1 MFAVL
6 DASFDTYTR
15 SVGGCVLSRPV
26 GERVVRRHAQR
37 GPVDATGAELLA
49 VGLLAGRAVPS
60 GGRGWREENADA
72 LPLCVGLL
80 RILARVLLG
89 VGETNHPRRGEV
101 GVASA

>member
-37 GPVDATGAELLA
+37 GPFDATGAELLA

-60 GGRGWREENADA
+60 GDVAGGKKTLMRFLYAWDYFGY
-72 LPLCVGLL
+72 LPEFFSVSEK
-80 RILARVLLG
+80 RIIHG
-89 VGETNHPRRGEV
+89 GEK
-101 GVASA
+101 